1 MQFSNDFLCP
11 HQYSCPKIKLVY
23 RDVLG
28 TFFEYILVKGRKN
41 EIEHKHTCNPPPGDS
56 QRKTDD
62 VPQGLH
68 DLSTQEGGF
77 TMFVFIHKLV
87 DSVSTHRG
95 RRKLGT
101 EGAL

>member
-1 MQFSNDFLCP
+1 M
-11 HQYSCPKIKLVY
+11 Y

-41 EIEHKHTCNPPPGDS
+41 EIEHKHTCNPPPGDR